1 MRQLTIRGQKRSIPP
16 FPHHKEYVYR
26 CFRFFDVKSL
36 FDFITVAGKFRVL
49 KENWNNFRY
58 GCNIPRD
65 LLIDPTSACNLQ
77 CLGCWAADYKK
88 NSNLSY
94 ETLDRVLTEARS
106 LGVID
111 ILMTGGEPLMRKH
124 DVIRLAEKHRK
135 LTFGVFT
142 NGTLIDE
149 AFADEMVRLGNV
161 NMFISIEG
169 FREQTDF
176 RRGAGTYDKVMKA
189 MDILHERDIG
199 FGFSVCYH
207 SKNYDE
213 VSSDEF
219 LDFMQQKGAWL
230 GWLFNYLPIGS
241 DADVSLCCTAEQRAL
256 VMKRIDA
263 YFKKNKFTLIDL
275 MNSGHKAYGCV
286 GGGNSFAHINANG
299 DLEPCA
305 FFHYA
310 DRNIHDMSLLEAFRS
325 PFFKKMRSEKPFSSN
340 MLRPCPLID
349 KPDILLNITSGN
361 GVRST
366 HLHNPEPAAVLA
378 AKARP
383 FARRWETLTD
393 KLVHDLPEEEVR
405 RNRIITKLM
414 ITFGNFKKR

>member
-1 MRQLTIRGQKRSIPP
+1 MRQLTVRGQTHKIPP

-26 CFRFFDVKSL
+26 CFRFFDVKSVL
-36 FDFITVAGKFRVL
+36 NFITVAGKFRVF
-49 KENWNNFRY
+49 KEHWNNFRS

-77 CLGCWAADYKK
+77 CIGCWAADYKK
-88 NSNLSY
+88 DSHLSF
-94 ETLDRVLTEARS
+94 ETLDRVLTEAQS

-111 ILMTGGEPLMRKH
+111 ILMTGGEPLLRKH
-124 DVIRLAEKHRK
+124 DLIKLAEKHRK

-149 AFADEMVRLGNV
+149 AFADEMVRLENI

-189 MDILHERDIG
+189 MDILQERDIG

-213 VSSDEF
+213 VSSDDF
-219 LDFMQQKGAWL
+219 LDFMQQKGAWM

-241 DADVSLCCTAEQRAL
+241 SADVSLCCSAEQRSV

-286 GGGNSFAHINANG
+286 GGGNGFAHINANG

-305 FFHYA
+305 FFHYS
-310 DRNIHDMSLLEAFRS
+310 DRNIHNMSLLEAFRS

-349 KPDILLNITSGN
+349 KPDVLLDITSDN

-366 HLHNPEPAAVLA
+366 HLHDPEPAHVLA
-378 AKARP
+378 NKARP
-383 FARRWETLTD
+383 IARNWEALTN
-393 KLVHDLPEEEVR
+393 KLVHDLPEDEVR

-414 ITFGNFKKR
+414 IALGNFKKR